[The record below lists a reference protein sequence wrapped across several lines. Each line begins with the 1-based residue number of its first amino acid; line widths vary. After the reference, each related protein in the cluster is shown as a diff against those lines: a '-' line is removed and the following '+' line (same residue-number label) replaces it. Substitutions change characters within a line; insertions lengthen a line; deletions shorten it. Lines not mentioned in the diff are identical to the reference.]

1 MQPQLIQVLYTNS
14 DDNARL
20 RVNRVNMI
28 PNNSNTYKRWLTT
41 REVATFAILAALMFL
56 STLAM
61 AAIPNVH
68 LLGLLIGSY
77 SLVYKK
83 KALIP
88 LYIFILL
95 QGVYMGFSFFWLP
108 YLYIWLPLWF
118 VFYKLSDVKLSQNV
132 RVPLY
137 MSACVIHGLL
147 FGIMYAPAQ
156 MLMFGL
162 SFQGIVAW
170 VIAGFPFDIMHGIGN
185 LASSL
190 LIVPLVSILK
200 RMNV

>member
-1 MQPQLIQVLYTNS
+1 MEQHQSY
-14 DDNARL
+14 DK
-20 RVNRVNMI
+20 
-28 PNNSNTYKRWLTT
+28 KRWLST
-41 REVATFAILAALMFL
+41 RELATFAILAAFMFL
-56 STLAM
+56 STVAM

-88 LYIFILL
+88 LYVFILL
-95 QGVYMGFSFFWLP
+95 QGVYMGFSFFWIP

-118 VFYKLSDVKLSQNV
+118 VFYKLSDVQMNQKV
-132 RVPLY
+132 RVSLY
-137 MSACVIHGLL
+137 MVICTMHGLL

-156 MLMFGL
+156 MIMFGM

-170 VIAGFPFDIMHGIGN
+170 VIAGFPFDVLHGMGN
-185 LASSL
+185 LASSS
-190 LIVPLVSILK
+190 LILPLVAILK
-200 RMNV
+200 RMSV